1 MANSHQRYKIETKI
15 GKQNHVIVP
24 IDIVKSLE
32 IKAGDTISAQLYRN
46 NDVRRGQ
53 FFASVHEHNNSF
65 VIPKKIIEAFKLQYG
80 DSIIIEIVKVFKDT
94 IIIS

>member
-1 MANSHQRYKIETKI
+1 MAQISKHYKIETKI

-24 IDIVKSLE
+24 IDIVKNLE
-32 IKAGDTISAQLYRN
+32 INAGDTISAQLYKN
-46 NDVRRGQ
+46 GDPRRAQ

-80 DSIIIEIVKVFKDT
+80 DSVFIEIVKVFKDT
-94 IIIS
+94 FVIS